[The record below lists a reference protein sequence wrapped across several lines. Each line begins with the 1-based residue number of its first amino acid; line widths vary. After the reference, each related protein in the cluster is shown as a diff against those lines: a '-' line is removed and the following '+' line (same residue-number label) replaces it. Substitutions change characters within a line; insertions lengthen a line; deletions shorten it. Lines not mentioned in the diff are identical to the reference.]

1 MSMKVLIKIEVQQCF
16 RADMLRSFFDF
27 PSFLKIVRVA
37 AVAARENETMKDK
50 L

>member
-16 RADMLRSFFDF
+16 RGDTLWSFSDF
-27 PSFLKIVRVA
+27 SCFLKIVGVA
-37 AVAARENETMKDK
+37 TRENETMGEK